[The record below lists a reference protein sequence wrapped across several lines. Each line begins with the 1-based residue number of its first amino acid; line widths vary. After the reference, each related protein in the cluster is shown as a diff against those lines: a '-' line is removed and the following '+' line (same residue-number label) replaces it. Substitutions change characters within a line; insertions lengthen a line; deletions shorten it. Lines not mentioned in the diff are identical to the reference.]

1 MKCNKCGS
9 AMAFS
14 HVHIDLDTEKAT
26 TYFKCYHCKRLWP
39 EIENNDAGVVA
50 TSPAKDGGP
59 AEPAEPVSMPE
70 WEQLRLDTQGQMSRD
85 AQRDDPEPD
94 GEAKTKYW
102 RDDGRRADRG

>member
-70 WEQLRLDTQGQMSRD
+70 WEQLRLET
-85 AQRDDPEPD
+85 D
-94 GEAKTKYW
+94 GYELGTFP
-102 RDDGRRADRG
+102 DDGGVSGHDYLKGM